1 MTSNAPARQDGKLTV
16 ALISEVFWEPDGRGR
31 LRDRLAE
38 AADRGADLAVLPE
51 IPLNP
56 WSPAT
61 KEQRDDDAEPM
72 GGPRMTT
79 QQGAAAE
86 AGIGLV
92 GGIIHRD
99 EASGRRTQRT
109 LVFDRAGQLVA
120 TYEKLHLPDEPGF
133 WEPAHYD
140 PGTEAPRR
148 IDAFGL
154 PIGVQVCSDT
164 NRPQG
169 TQLLAAQGAAA
180 VIIPRSTE
188 EATYQRWKVVFR
200 ASALT
205 NSCYVLS
212 VNRPH
217 PEQGVLIGGPS
228 VAVDPTAYVMVETTD
243 TLALVTL
250 DAAVIAKAKIAYPG
264 YLPTRARLYAD
275 AWADIAG
282 RDGEAP
288 SPSG

>member
-1 MTSNAPARQDGKLTV
+1 MSQAPARQDGKLTV
-16 ALISEVFWEPDGRGR
+16 ALVSEVFWEPDGRGR

-61 KEQRDDDAEPM
+61 KDQRDDDAEPM
-72 GGPRMTT
+72 GGQRMTT
-79 QQGAAAE
+79 QQEAAAE
-86 AGIGLV
+86 AAVGLV

-99 EASGRRTQRT
+99 PATGRRTQRT
-109 LVFDRAGQLVA
+109 LVFDRAGELVA

-180 VIIPRSTE
+180 VLIPRSTE
-188 EATYQRWKVVFR
+188 ERTYQRWKVVFR

-205 NSCYVLS
+205 NACYVLS
-212 VNRPH
+212 VNRPA

-228 VAVDPTAYVMVETTD
+228 IAVDPSANVMLETTD

-250 DAAVIAKAKIAYPG
+250 DADTIRKAKVAYPG
-264 YLPTRARLYAD
+264 YLPTRADLYAD
-275 AWADIAG
+275 AWREIATA
-282 RDGEAP
+282 DGEPP
-288 SPSG
+288 SPSA